1 MITDIFQTRYT
12 RSSLLFFENDTE
24 RLYPFFIQT
33 AHILHDLHRA
43 LGLDEAF
50 FRDVHDRMAREFGMG
65 RLMNQQANYVQGC
78 AGYLTRPRGLLDEP
92 YDEADVFLKR
102 KFSLLELLFR
112 AAETVVVEREAAY
125 IPPDRPRGLFRL
137 TAPKAMTPGP
147 QAQRGALNNAVT
159 ELNRRLRDHRTR
171 LVFHNGFLHVADDAL
186 STERTATPFWEVVA
200 APRWRIVDAEMKT
213 AVEHLDRDDQDACVH
228 GLRALESTIKILSDD
243 NGWSTGK
250 ERGAANYI
258 DNLVSE
264 RSGAFIARWE
274 AEALR
279 ALYRDIRNP
288 RAHGGGSVPPDQLS
302 AAQLKWVVET
312 AMSWIKSLVTRED
325 PRPALAACDAAI

>member
-1 MITDIFQTRYT
+1 MITDIFQTRYN
-12 RSSLLFFENDTE
+12 RASLLFFEIDTE
-24 RLYPFFIQT
+24 RLHPFFIQT
-33 AHILHDLHRA
+33 AHILQDLHRA

-50 FRDVHDRMAREFGMG
+50 FRNVHDRLAREFGMG
-65 RLMNQQANYVQGC
+65 RLMNEQANCIQGC
-78 AGYLTRPRGLLDEP
+78 AHYLMRPYGLIDEP

-112 AAETVVVEREAAY
+112 AAEAVVVEREAAF
-125 IPPDRPRGLFRL
+125 ISSDRPRGIFRL
-137 TAPKAMTPGP
+137 TAPKAMSPEP
-147 QAQRGALNNAVT
+147 QTQRQALNSALT
-159 ELNRRLRDHRTR
+159 ELNRRLRDHRTH

-186 STERTATPFWEVVA
+186 STEHTATPFWEVVA
-200 APRWRIVDAEMKT
+200 AKRWRVVDAEMKA
-213 AVEHLDRDDQDACVH
+213 AVEHLDRTDQDAGIH
-228 GLRALESTIKILSDD
+228 GLRALESAIKILSDD

-258 DNLVSE
+258 DNLAGK

-274 AEALR
+274 ADALR

-288 RAHGGGSVPPDQLS
+288 RAHGGGSAPPDQLS

-325 PRPALAACDAAI
+325 RMPALAVYETAI